1 MLQFRVLTFVILYF
15 PSPPKF
21 QKYTIYIFR
30 KSRHSQYGS
39 NVWIYAPIIQT
50 RLIHVNSKLCAMLLQ
65 PQLEFGFLGLMLC
78 LFGGDLLFAANT
90 QTHDWETQKAY
101 ISQWCFKML
110 YLTQKSV
117 PMNFSSSFV
126 QTFVLCANNCA
137 SPLCKH
143 QHWTLSGSI
152 PSSLDHPPK
161 SFTSQRSL
169 KSLGKKLNKENF
181 TASSSILFKKNFTKS
196 CRAHRS
202 LKNVNNLELF
212 LLSPLFFSTKNF
224 YIPHKYD
231 SKKLKR
237 FESFSNLFMW
247 ILSRWST
254 KKF

>member
-21 QKYTIYIFR
+21 QKYTIYIFL

-65 PQLEFGFLGLMLC
+65 PQPEFGFLGMMLC

-126 QTFVLCANNCA
+126 QTFVQALCANTNIGHCLA
-137 SPLCKH
+137 RSHPLWIIRQK
-143 QHWTLSGSI
+143 L
-152 PSSLDHPPK
+152 LHPREVWRVWEK
-161 SFTSQRSL
+161 S
-169 KSLGKKLNKENF
+169 
-181 TASSSILFKKNFTKS
+181 
-196 CRAHRS
+196 
-202 LKNVNNLELF
+202 
-212 LLSPLFFSTKNF
+212 
-224 YIPHKYD
+224 
-231 SKKLKR
+231 
-237 FESFSNLFMW
+237 W
-247 ILSRWST
+247 T
-254 KKF
+254 KKILQLHLQSY